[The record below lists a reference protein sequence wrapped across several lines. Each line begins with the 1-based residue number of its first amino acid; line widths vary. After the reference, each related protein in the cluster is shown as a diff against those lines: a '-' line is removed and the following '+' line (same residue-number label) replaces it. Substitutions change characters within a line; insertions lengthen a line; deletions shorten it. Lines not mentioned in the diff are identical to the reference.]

1 MIVLKGKPVI
11 QFIQRAGNFFISSVL
26 FARRRESGNVY
37 CMSGDPAARE
47 GRLSARLNRSDG
59 KNTPSPLFILGSW
72 EKFLRPRAVWTTAIA
87 IIAAIV
93 FTAARLAPTAEMA
106 PTPEEATLLNEPWI
120 GDFDGMV
127 KRRLIRVL
135 VAYSKTYYF
144 LDQGHQR
151 GLSYDLLKEFEKYV
165 NEKLKT
171 GTLRIKVL
179 FIPVRRDEIIS
190 GLVKGFGD
198 IAVANLTITPQ
209 RQKRVAFSDPLLTG
223 VKELLVTGPAAPPVA
238 GVDDLA
244 GKEVH
249 VRKSSSYYESLVQL
263 NRVFKKAGKPPIKL
277 VLADE
282 LLEDEDLLEMVN
294 AGLIPMIVVDSH
306 KALFWEQI
314 FDDIKVHTDIAVR
327 TGGEIAW
334 AFRKNSPKLKSLI
347 NAFVKNHKKGTLL
360 GNMLFKRY
368 LRDTNYVKNSASK
381 QELKKFRAMVQFFIK
396 YAREY
401 DFDYLLIA
409 AQAYQESG
417 LDNSKRSPSGAI
429 GVMQVLPSTAADP
442 NIGISNIEKLEN
454 NIHAGTKY
462 LRFII
467 DRYFKDPSID
477 KVNRMLFA
485 FAAYNAGPAR
495 INDLREKTAKMGL
508 NPNVWFHN
516 VEIAA
521 AREIG
526 RETVHYVSNIYKYY
540 IAYRLITEQIER
552 KEKLLKG

>member
-1 MIVLKGKPVI
+1 MI

-37 CMSGDPAARE
+37 CMSGGPAARE
-47 GRLSARLNRSDG
+47 GRLSARLHRSDG
-59 KNTPSPLFILGSW
+59 KNTPGPLFILGSW
-72 EKFLRPRAVWTTAIA
+72 EKVLHLQAVWTIAIA

-93 FTAARLAPTAEMA
+93 VTAPRVAPTAETA

-165 NEKLKT
+165 NEKLRT
-171 GTLRIKVL
+171 GTLKIKVL

-198 IAVANLTITPQ
+198 IAVANLTVTPQ
-209 RQKRVAFSDPLLTG
+209 RQKQVAFSDPLLTD

-249 VRKSSSYYESLVQL
+249 VRKSSSYYESLMQL
-263 NRVFKKAGKPPIKL
+263 NHVFKKAGRPPIKL
-277 VLADE
+277 VFADE
-282 LLEDEDLLEMVN
+282 MFEDEDLLEMVN

-314 FDDIKVHTDIAVR
+314 FDEIKVHTDIAVR

-334 AFRKNSPKLKSLI
+334 AFRKNSPKLKSLV

-368 LRDTNYVKNSASK
+368 LRDTKYVQNSASE
-381 QELKKFRAMVQFFIK
+381 QELKKFRAMVQIFKK

-401 DFDYLLIA
+401 DFNYLMIA

-442 NIGISNIEKLEN
+442 NVGISNIKKLEN

-462 LRFII
+462 LRFIV

-508 NPNVWFHN
+508 DPNVWFHN
-516 VEIAA
+516 VEMAA

-526 RETVHYVSNIYKYY
+526 RETVQYVSNIYKYY
-540 IAYRLITEQIER
+540 IAYRLVTEQLE
-552 KEKLLKG
+552 KKKKLLEG

>member
-1 MIVLKGKPVI
+1 MI

-37 CMSGDPAARE
+37 CMSGGPAARE
-47 GRLSARLNRSDG
+47 GRLSARLHRSDG
-59 KNTPSPLFILGSW
+59 KNTPGPLFILGSW
-72 EKFLRPRAVWTTAIA
+72 EKVLHLQAVWTIAIA

-93 FTAARLAPTAEMA
+93 VTAPRVAPTAETA

-165 NEKLKT
+165 NEKLRT
-171 GTLRIKVL
+171 GTLKIKVL

-198 IAVANLTITPQ
+198 IGAANLTVTPQ
-209 RQKRVAFSDPLLTG
+209 RQKQVAFSDPLLTD

-249 VRKSSSYYESLVQL
+249 VRKSSSYYESLMQL
-263 NRVFKKAGKPPIKL
+263 NHVFKKAGKPPIKL
-277 VLADE
+277 VFADE
-282 LLEDEDLLEMVN
+282 MFEDEDLLEMVN

-314 FDDIKVHTDIAVR
+314 FDEIKVHTDIAVR

-334 AFRKNSPKLKSLI
+334 AFRKNSPKLKSLV

-368 LRDTNYVKNSASK
+368 LRDTKYVQNSASEK
-381 QELKKFRAMVQFFIK
+381 ELKKFRAMVQFFKK

-401 DFDYLLIA
+401 DFNYLMIA

-442 NIGISNIEKLEN
+442 NVGISDIKKLEN

-462 LRFII
+462 LRFIV

-508 NPNVWFHN
+508 DPNVWFHN
-516 VEIAA
+516 VEMAA

-526 RETVHYVSNIYKYY
+526 RETVQYVSNIYKYY
-540 IAYRLITEQIER
+540 IAYRLASEQLER
-552 KEKLLKG
+552 KEKLLEG